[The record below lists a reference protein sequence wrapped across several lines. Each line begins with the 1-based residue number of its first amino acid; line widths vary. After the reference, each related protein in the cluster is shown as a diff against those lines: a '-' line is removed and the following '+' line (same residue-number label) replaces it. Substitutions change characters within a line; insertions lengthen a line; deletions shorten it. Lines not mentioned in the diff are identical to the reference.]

1 MAKDSKNAKKAPMT
15 IDDYYIK
22 KTNPVIKVIIY
33 IALAFWLLVNLFPLY
48 WMFTFSLKTNEEI
61 YGKNVAGLPHEWHWE
76 FYKAA
81 MDRVDMIKL
90 FANSIIVAVLTIA
103 ITVVVSLM
111 TTYALTRLKWKGRT
125 LVNSFFMLGLTIP
138 LHAALVPLYKTI
150 KLVGIF
156 DSMWA
161 LIIPY
166 AAFSLA
172 MGILISSGFMGEI
185 PKELDEAACIDGCG
199 VWGTFI
205 RIIVPLMTPALATIG
220 IYTFLQC
227 WNEFLF
233 ASTYT
238 CSFKT
243 IPVGVQQFF
252 GQHTTDWGVVGAA
265 LCIATF
271 PTLLI
276 YIFLSRKI
284 QESFMAGAIKG

>member
-1 MAKDSKNAKKAPMT
+1 MANNIKNQKPVMT

-22 KTNPVIKVIIY
+22 KTNPVFRVLTY
-33 IALAFWLLVNLFPLY
+33 IFLAFWLLVNLFPLY
-48 WMFTFSLKTNEEI
+48 WMFTFSLKTNAEI
-61 YGKNVAGLPHEWHWE
+61 YGTNVAGLPQEWHWE
-76 FYKAA
+76 YYKTA
-81 MDRVDMIKL
+81 MERVDMIKL
-90 FANSIIVAVLTIA
+90 FANSIIVAVITIL
-103 ITVVVSLM
+103 ITVIVALM
-111 TTYALTRLKWKGRT
+111 ATYALTRLPWRGRK
-125 LVNSFFMLGLTIP
+125 LMNSFFMLGLTIP
-138 LHAALVPLYKTI
+138 LHAALVPLYKSI
-150 KLVGIF
+150 KIVGLF
-156 DSMWA
+156 DTMWA

-172 MGILISSGFMGEI
+172 MAILICTGFMGEI
-185 PKELDEAACIDGCG
+185 PKDLDEAACIDGCG
-199 VWGTFI
+199 VWGTFV
-205 RIIVPLMTPALATIG
+205 RIIVPLMTPAFATIG

-238 CSFKT
+238 SSFKT

-252 GQHTTDWGVVGAA
+252 GQHTTDWGVVGSA
-265 LCIATF
+265 LVIATF

>member
-1 MAKDSKNAKKAPMT
+1 MANNKKNQKPVMT

-22 KTNPVIKVIIY
+22 KTNPVFRVLIY
-33 IALAFWLLVNLFPLY
+33 IFLAFWLVVNLFPLY
-48 WMFTFSLKTNEEI
+48 WMFTFSLKTNPEI
-61 YGKNVAGLPHEWHWE
+61 YGKNVVGLPQEWHWE
-76 FYKAA
+76 FYKTA
-81 MDRVDMIKL
+81 MERVDMIKL
-90 FANSIIVAVLTIA
+90 FANSIVVAVITIVITVIVA
-103 ITVVVSLM
+103 LM
-111 TTYALTRLKWKGRT
+111 ATYALTRLPWRGRK
-125 LVNSFFMLGLTIP
+125 LMNSFFMLGLTIP
-138 LHAALVPLYKTI
+138 LHAALVPLYKSI
-150 KLVGIF
+150 KLVGLF
-156 DSMWA
+156 DTMWA

-172 MGILISSGFMGEI
+172 MAILISTGFMGEI
-185 PKELDEAACIDGCG
+185 PKDLDEAACIDGCG

-238 CSFKT
+238 SSFKT

-265 LCIATF
+265 LVIATF

-276 YIFLSRKI
+276 YVFLSRKI

>member
-1 MAKDSKNAKKAPMT
+1 MT

-22 KTNPVIKVIIY
+22 KTNPVFRVLIY
-33 IALAFWLLVNLFPLY
+33 IFLAFWLVVNLFPLY
-48 WMFTFSLKTNEEI
+48 WMFTFSLKTNPEI
-61 YGKNVAGLPHEWHWE
+61 YGKNVVGLPQEWHWE
-76 FYKAA
+76 FYKTA
-81 MDRVDMIKL
+81 MERVDMIKL
-90 FANSIIVAVLTIA
+90 FANSIVVAVITIVITIIVA
-103 ITVVVSLM
+103 LM
-111 TTYALTRLKWKGRT
+111 ATYALTRLPWRGRK
-125 LVNSFFMLGLTIP
+125 LMNSFFMLGLTIP
-138 LHAALVPLYKTI
+138 LHAALVPLYKSI
-150 KLVGIF
+150 KLVGLF
-156 DSMWA
+156 DTMWA

-172 MGILISSGFMGEI
+172 MAILISTGFMGEI
-185 PKELDEAACIDGCG
+185 PKDLDEAACIDGCG

-238 CSFKT
+238 SSFKT

-265 LCIATF
+265 LVIATF

-276 YIFLSRKI
+276 YVFLSRKI

>member
-1 MAKDSKNAKKAPMT
+1 MAKESKTPMT

-22 KTNPVIKVIIY
+22 KTNPVIKVLIY
-33 IALAFWLLVNLFPLY
+33 IFLAFWLLVNLFPLY
-48 WMFTFSLKTNEEI
+48 WMFTFSFKTNEEI
-61 YGKNVAGLPHEWHWE
+61 YGKNVAGLPHEWNWQY
-76 FYKAA
+76 YKIA
-81 MDRVDMIKL
+81 MERVNMIKL
-90 FANSIIVAVLTIA
+90 FSNSILVAVITIA
-103 ITVVVSLM
+103 ITIIVSLM
-111 TTYALTRLKWKGRT
+111 ATYALTRLKWRGRT

-138 LHAALVPLYKTI
+138 LHAALVPLYKAI
-150 KLVGIF
+150 KLAGIF
-156 DSMWA
+156 DTMWA

-172 MGILISSGFMGEI
+172 MGILISTGFMGEI
-185 PKELDEAACIDGCG
+185 PMDLDEAACIDGCG
-199 VWGTFI
+199 AWGTFI
-205 RIIVPLMTPALATIG
+205 RIICPLMTPALATIG

-238 CSFKT
+238 SAFKT

-265 LCIATF
+265 LVMATF

-276 YIFLSRKI
+276 YVFLSRKI

>member
-1 MAKDSKNAKKAPMT
+1 MT

-22 KTNPVIKVIIY
+22 KTNPVFRVLIY
-33 IALAFWLLVNLFPLY
+33 IFLAFWLVVNLFPLY
-48 WMFTFSLKTNEEI
+48 WMFTFSLKTNPEI
-61 YGKNVAGLPHEWHWE
+61 YGKNVVGLPQEWHWE
-76 FYKAA
+76 FYKTA
-81 MDRVDMIKL
+81 MERVDMIKL
-90 FANSIIVAVLTIA
+90 FANSIVVAVITIVITVIVA
-103 ITVVVSLM
+103 LM
-111 TTYALTRLKWKGRT
+111 ATYALTRLPWRGRK
-125 LVNSFFMLGLTIP
+125 LMNSFFMLGLTIP
-138 LHAALVPLYKTI
+138 LHAALVPLYKSI
-150 KLVGIF
+150 KLVGLF
-156 DSMWA
+156 DTMWA

-172 MGILISSGFMGEI
+172 MAILISTGFMGEI
-185 PKELDEAACIDGCG
+185 PKDLDEAACIDGCG

-238 CSFKT
+238 SSFKT

-265 LCIATF
+265 LVIATF

-276 YIFLSRKI
+276 YVFLSRKI

>member
-1 MAKDSKNAKKAPMT
+1 MANNKKNQRPVMT

-22 KTNPVIKVIIY
+22 KTNPVFRVLIY
-33 IALAFWLLVNLFPLY
+33 IFLAFWLVVNLFPLY
-48 WMFTFSLKTNEEI
+48 WMFTFSLKTNPEI
-61 YGKNVAGLPHEWHWE
+61 YGKNVVGLPQEWHWE
-76 FYKAA
+76 FYKTA
-81 MDRVDMIKL
+81 MERVDMIKL
-90 FANSIIVAVLTIA
+90 FANSIVVAVITIIITIIVA
-103 ITVVVSLM
+103 LM
-111 TTYALTRLKWKGRT
+111 ATYALTRLPWRGRK
-125 LVNSFFMLGLTIP
+125 LMNSFFMLGLTIP
-138 LHAALVPLYKTI
+138 LHAALVPLYKSI
-150 KLVGIF
+150 KLVGLF
-156 DSMWA
+156 DTMWA

-172 MGILISSGFMGEI
+172 MAILISTGFMGEI
-185 PKELDEAACIDGCG
+185 PKDLDEAACIDGCG

-238 CSFKT
+238 SSFKT

-265 LCIATF
+265 LVIATF

-276 YIFLSRKI
+276 YVFLSRKI
-284 QESFMAGAIKG
+284 QESFMVGAIKG

>member
-1 MAKDSKNAKKAPMT
+1 MAKNKKNLKPVMT

-22 KTNPVIKVIIY
+22 KTNPVFRVLIY
-33 IALAFWLLVNLFPLY
+33 IFLAFWLVVNLFPLY
-48 WMFTFSLKTNEEI
+48 WMFTFSLKTNPEI
-61 YGKNVAGLPHEWHWE
+61 YGKNVAGLPQEWHWE
-76 FYKAA
+76 FYKTA
-81 MDRVDMIKL
+81 MERVDMIKL
-90 FANSIIVAVLTIA
+90 FANSIVVAVITIIITIIVA
-103 ITVVVSLM
+103 LM
-111 TTYALTRLKWKGRT
+111 ATYALTRLPWRGRK
-125 LVNSFFMLGLTIP
+125 LMNSFFMLGLTIP
-138 LHAALVPLYKTI
+138 LHAALVPLYKSI
-150 KLVGIF
+150 KIVGLF
-156 DSMWA
+156 DTMWA

-172 MGILISSGFMGEI
+172 MAILISTGFMGEI
-185 PKELDEAACIDGCG
+185 PKDLDEAACIDGCG

-238 CSFKT
+238 SAFKT

-265 LCIATF
+265 LVIATF

>member
-1 MAKDSKNAKKAPMT
+1 MAKNKKNLKPVMT

-22 KTNPVIKVIIY
+22 KTNPVFRVLIY
-33 IALAFWLLVNLFPLY
+33 IFLAFWLVVNLFPLY
-48 WMFTFSLKTNEEI
+48 WMFTFSLKTNPEI
-61 YGKNVAGLPHEWHWE
+61 YGKNVAGLPQEWHWE
-76 FYKAA
+76 FYKTA
-81 MDRVDMIKL
+81 MERVDMIKL
-90 FANSIIVAVLTIA
+90 FANSIVVAVITIIITLIVA
-103 ITVVVSLM
+103 LM
-111 TTYALTRLKWKGRT
+111 ATYALTRLPWRGRK
-125 LVNSFFMLGLTIP
+125 LMNSFFMLGLTIP
-138 LHAALVPLYKTI
+138 LHAALVPLYKSI
-150 KLVGIF
+150 KLVGLF
-156 DSMWA
+156 DTMWA

-172 MGILISSGFMGEI
+172 MAILISTGFMGEI
-185 PKELDEAACIDGCG
+185 PKDLDEAACIDGCG

-238 CSFKT
+238 SAFKT

-265 LCIATF
+265 LVIATF

>member
-1 MAKDSKNAKKAPMT
+1 MT

-22 KTNPVIKVIIY
+22 KTNPVFRVLIY
-33 IALAFWLLVNLFPLY
+33 IFLAFWLVVNLFPLY
-48 WMFTFSLKTNEEI
+48 WMFTFSLKTNPEI
-61 YGKNVAGLPHEWHWE
+61 YGKNVVGLPQEWHWE
-76 FYKAA
+76 FYKTA
-81 MDRVDMIKL
+81 MERVDMIKL
-90 FANSIIVAVLTIA
+90 FANSIIVAVVTII
-103 ITVVVSLM
+103 ITIIVALM
-111 TTYALTRLKWKGRT
+111 ATYALTRLPWRGRK
-125 LVNSFFMLGLTIP
+125 LMNSFFMLGLTIP
-138 LHAALVPLYKTI
+138 LHAALVPLYKSI
-150 KLVGIF
+150 KLVGLF
-156 DSMWA
+156 DTMWA

-172 MGILISSGFMGEI
+172 MAILISTGFMGEI
-185 PKELDEAACIDGCG
+185 PKDLDEAACIDGCG
-199 VWGTFI
+199 VWGTFV

-238 CSFKT
+238 SSFKT

-265 LCIATF
+265 LVIATF

-276 YIFLSRKI
+276 YVFLSRKI

>member
-1 MAKDSKNAKKAPMT
+1 MANNKKNQTPVMT

-22 KTNPVIKVIIY
+22 KTNPVFRVLIY
-33 IALAFWLLVNLFPLY
+33 IFLAFWLVVNLFPLY
-48 WMFTFSLKTNEEI
+48 WMFTFSLKTNPEI
-61 YGKNVAGLPHEWHWE
+61 YGKNVVGLPQEWHWE
-76 FYKAA
+76 FYKTA
-81 MDRVDMIKL
+81 MERVDMIKL
-90 FANSIIVAVLTIA
+90 FANSIIVAVITIV
-103 ITVVVSLM
+103 ITIIVALM
-111 TTYALTRLKWKGRT
+111 ATYALTRLPWRGRK
-125 LVNSFFMLGLTIP
+125 LMNSFFMLGLTIP
-138 LHAALVPLYKTI
+138 LHAALVPLYKSI
-150 KLVGIF
+150 KLVGLF
-156 DSMWA
+156 DTMWA

-172 MGILISSGFMGEI
+172 MAILISTGFMGEI
-185 PKELDEAACIDGCG
+185 PKDLDEAACIDGCG
-199 VWGTFI
+199 VWGTFV

-238 CSFKT
+238 SSFKT

-265 LCIATF
+265 LVIATF

-276 YIFLSRKI
+276 YVFLSRKI

>member
-1 MAKDSKNAKKAPMT
+1 MANNKKNQKPVMT

-22 KTNPVIKVIIY
+22 KTNPVFRVLIY
-33 IALAFWLLVNLFPLY
+33 IFLAFWLVVNLFPLY
-48 WMFTFSLKTNEEI
+48 WMFTFSLKTNPEI
-61 YGKNVAGLPHEWHWE
+61 YGKNVVGLPQEWHWE
-76 FYKAA
+76 FYKTA
-81 MDRVDMIKL
+81 MERVDMIKL
-90 FANSIIVAVLTIA
+90 FANSIVVAVITIIITIIVA
-103 ITVVVSLM
+103 LM
-111 TTYALTRLKWKGRT
+111 ATYALTRLPWRGRK
-125 LVNSFFMLGLTIP
+125 LMNSFFMLGLTIP
-138 LHAALVPLYKTI
+138 LHAALVPLYKSI
-150 KLVGIF
+150 KLVGLF
-156 DSMWA
+156 DTMWA

-172 MGILISSGFMGEI
+172 MAILISTGFMGEI
-185 PKELDEAACIDGCG
+185 PKDLDEAACIDGCG

-238 CSFKT
+238 SSFKT

-265 LCIATF
+265 LVIATF

-276 YIFLSRKI
+276 YVFLSRKI

>member
-1 MAKDSKNAKKAPMT
+1 MANNKKNQKPVMT

-22 KTNPVIKVIIY
+22 KTNPVFRVLIY
-33 IALAFWLLVNLFPLY
+33 IFLAFWLVVNLFPLY
-48 WMFTFSLKTNEEI
+48 WMFTFSLKTNPEI
-61 YGKNVAGLPHEWHWE
+61 YGKNVVGLPQEWHWE
-76 FYKAA
+76 FYKTA
-81 MDRVDMIKL
+81 MERVDMIKL
-90 FANSIIVAVLTIA
+90 FANSIIVAVVTII
-103 ITVVVSLM
+103 ITIIVALM
-111 TTYALTRLKWKGRT
+111 ATYALTRLPWRGRK
-125 LVNSFFMLGLTIP
+125 LMNSFFMLGLTIP
-138 LHAALVPLYKTI
+138 LHAALVPLYKSI
-150 KLVGIF
+150 KLVGLF
-156 DSMWA
+156 DTMWA

-172 MGILISSGFMGEI
+172 MAILISTGFMGEI
-185 PKELDEAACIDGCG
+185 PKDLDEAACIDGCG
-199 VWGTFI
+199 VWGTFV

-238 CSFKT
+238 SSFKT

-265 LCIATF
+265 LVIATF

-276 YIFLSRKI
+276 YVFLSRKI

>member
-1 MAKDSKNAKKAPMT
+1 MAKNKKNLKPVMT

-22 KTNPVIKVIIY
+22 KTNPVFRVLIY
-33 IALAFWLLVNLFPLY
+33 IFLAFWLVVNLFPLY
-48 WMFTFSLKTNEEI
+48 WMFTFSLKTNPEI
-61 YGKNVAGLPHEWHWE
+61 YGKNVAGLPQEWHWE
-76 FYKAA
+76 FYKTA
-81 MDRVDMIKL
+81 MERVDMIKL
-90 FANSIIVAVLTIA
+90 FANSIVVAVITIIITIIVA
-103 ITVVVSLM
+103 LM
-111 TTYALTRLKWKGRT
+111 ATYALTRLPWRGRK
-125 LVNSFFMLGLTIP
+125 LMNSFFMLGLTIP
-138 LHAALVPLYKTI
+138 LHAALVPLYKSI
-150 KLVGIF
+150 KIVGLF
-156 DSMWA
+156 DTMWA

-172 MGILISSGFMGEI
+172 MAILISTGFMGEI
-185 PKELDEAACIDGCG
+185 PKDLDEAACIDGCG

-238 CSFKT
+238 SSFKT

-265 LCIATF
+265 LVIATF

>member
-1 MAKDSKNAKKAPMT
+1 MT

-22 KTNPVIKVIIY
+22 KTNPVFRVLIY
-33 IALAFWLLVNLFPLY
+33 IFLAFWLVVNLFPLY
-48 WMFTFSLKTNEEI
+48 WMFTFSLKTNPEI
-61 YGKNVAGLPHEWHWE
+61 YGKNVVGLPQEWHWE
-76 FYKAA
+76 FYKTA
-81 MDRVDMIKL
+81 MERVDMIKL
-90 FANSIIVAVLTIA
+90 FANSIIVAVITIV
-103 ITVVVSLM
+103 ITIIVALM
-111 TTYALTRLKWKGRT
+111 ATYALTRLPWRGRK
-125 LVNSFFMLGLTIP
+125 LMNSFFMLGLTIP
-138 LHAALVPLYKTI
+138 LHAALVPLYKSI
-150 KLVGIF
+150 KLVGLF
-156 DSMWA
+156 DTMWA

-172 MGILISSGFMGEI
+172 MAILISTGFMGEI
-185 PKELDEAACIDGCG
+185 PKDLDEAACIDGCG

-238 CSFKT
+238 SSFKT

-265 LCIATF
+265 LVIATF

-276 YIFLSRKI
+276 YVFLSRKI

>member
-1 MAKDSKNAKKAPMT
+1 MT

-22 KTNPVIKVIIY
+22 KTNPVFRVLIY
-33 IALAFWLLVNLFPLY
+33 IFLAFWLVVNLFPLY
-48 WMFTFSLKTNEEI
+48 WMFTFSLKTNPEI
-61 YGKNVAGLPHEWHWE
+61 YGKNVVGLPQEWHWE
-76 FYKAA
+76 FYKTA
-81 MDRVDMIKL
+81 MERVDMIKL
-90 FANSIIVAVLTIA
+90 FANSIVVAVITIVITIIVA
-103 ITVVVSLM
+103 LM
-111 TTYALTRLKWKGRT
+111 ATYALTRLPWRGRK
-125 LVNSFFMLGLTIP
+125 LMNSFFMLGLTIP
-138 LHAALVPLYKTI
+138 LHAALVPLYKSI
-150 KLVGIF
+150 KLVGLF
-156 DSMWA
+156 DTMWA

-172 MGILISSGFMGEI
+172 MAILISTGFMGEI
-185 PKELDEAACIDGCG
+185 PKDLDEAACIDGCG
-199 VWGTFI
+199 VWGTFV

-238 CSFKT
+238 SSFKT

-265 LCIATF
+265 LVIATF

-276 YIFLSRKI
+276 YVFLSRKI

>member
-1 MAKDSKNAKKAPMT
+1 MAKNKKNLKPVMT

-22 KTNPVIKVIIY
+22 KTNPVFRVLIY
-33 IALAFWLLVNLFPLY
+33 IFLAFWLVVNLFPLY
-48 WMFTFSLKTNEEI
+48 WMFTFSLKTNPEI
-61 YGKNVAGLPHEWHWE
+61 YGKNVAGLPQEWHWE
-76 FYKAA
+76 FYKTA
-81 MDRVDMIKL
+81 MERVDMIKL
-90 FANSIIVAVLTIA
+90 FANSIVVAVITIIITIIVA
-103 ITVVVSLM
+103 LM
-111 TTYALTRLKWKGRT
+111 ATYALTRLPWRGRK
-125 LVNSFFMLGLTIP
+125 LMNSFFMLGLTIP
-138 LHAALVPLYKTI
+138 LHAALVPLYKSI
-150 KLVGIF
+150 KIVGLF
-156 DSMWA
+156 DTMWA

-172 MGILISSGFMGEI
+172 MAILISTGFMGEI
-185 PKELDEAACIDGCG
+185 PKDLDEAACIDGCG

-227 WNEFLF
+227 WNAFLF

-238 CSFKT
+238 SSFKT

-265 LCIATF
+265 LVIATF

>member
-1 MAKDSKNAKKAPMT
+1 MT

-22 KTNPVIKVIIY
+22 KTNPVFRVLIY
-33 IALAFWLLVNLFPLY
+33 IFLAFWLVVNLFPLY
-48 WMFTFSLKTNEEI
+48 WMFTFSLKTNPEI
-61 YGKNVAGLPHEWHWE
+61 YGKNVVGLPQEWHWE
-76 FYKAA
+76 FYKTA
-81 MDRVDMIKL
+81 MERVDMIKL
-90 FANSIIVAVLTIA
+90 FANSIVVAVITIIITIIVA
-103 ITVVVSLM
+103 LM
-111 TTYALTRLKWKGRT
+111 ATYALTRLPWRGRK
-125 LVNSFFMLGLTIP
+125 LMNSFFMLGLTIP
-138 LHAALVPLYKTI
+138 LHAALVPLYKSI
-150 KLVGIF
+150 KLVGLF
-156 DSMWA
+156 DTMWA

-172 MGILISSGFMGEI
+172 MAILISTGFMGEI
-185 PKELDEAACIDGCG
+185 PKDLDEAACIDGCG

-238 CSFKT
+238 SSFKT

-265 LCIATF
+265 LVIATF

-276 YIFLSRKI
+276 YVFLSRKI

>member
-1 MAKDSKNAKKAPMT
+1 MANNKKNQKPVMT

-22 KTNPVIKVIIY
+22 KTNPVFRVLIY
-33 IALAFWLLVNLFPLY
+33 IFLAFWLVVNLFPLY
-48 WMFTFSLKTNEEI
+48 WMFTFSLKTNPEI
-61 YGKNVAGLPHEWHWE
+61 YGKNVVGLPQEWHWE
-76 FYKAA
+76 FYKTA
-81 MDRVDMIKL
+81 MERVDMIKL
-90 FANSIIVAVLTIA
+90 FANSIVVAVITIVITIIVA
-103 ITVVVSLM
+103 LM
-111 TTYALTRLKWKGRT
+111 ATYALTRLPWRGRK
-125 LVNSFFMLGLTIP
+125 LMNSFFMLGLTIP
-138 LHAALVPLYKTI
+138 LHAALVPLYKSI
-150 KLVGIF
+150 KLVGLF
-156 DSMWA
+156 DTMWA

-172 MGILISSGFMGEI
+172 MAILISTGFMGEI
-185 PKELDEAACIDGCG
+185 PKDLDEAACIDGCG

-238 CSFKT
+238 SSFKT

-265 LCIATF
+265 LVIATF

-276 YIFLSRKI
+276 YVFLSRKI

>member
-1 MAKDSKNAKKAPMT
+1 MANNKKNQKPVMT

-22 KTNPVIKVIIY
+22 KTNPVFRVLIY
-33 IALAFWLLVNLFPLY
+33 IFLAFWLVVNLFPLY
-48 WMFTFSLKTNEEI
+48 WMFTFSLKTNPEI
-61 YGKNVAGLPHEWHWE
+61 YGKNVVGLPQEWHWE
-76 FYKAA
+76 FYKTA
-81 MDRVDMIKL
+81 MERVDMIKL
-90 FANSIIVAVLTIA
+90 FANSIIVAVITIV
-103 ITVVVSLM
+103 ITIIVALM
-111 TTYALTRLKWKGRT
+111 ATYALTRLPWRGRK
-125 LVNSFFMLGLTIP
+125 LMNSFFMLGLTIP
-138 LHAALVPLYKTI
+138 LHAALVPLYKSI
-150 KLVGIF
+150 KLVGLF
-156 DSMWA
+156 DTMWA

-172 MGILISSGFMGEI
+172 MAILISTGFMGEI
-185 PKELDEAACIDGCG
+185 PKDLDEAACIDGCG

-238 CSFKT
+238 SSFKT

-265 LCIATF
+265 LVIATF

-276 YIFLSRKI
+276 YVFLSRKI

>member
-1 MAKDSKNAKKAPMT
+1 MANNKKNQRPVMT

-22 KTNPVIKVIIY
+22 KTNPVFRVLIY
-33 IALAFWLLVNLFPLY
+33 IFLAFWLVVNLFPLY
-48 WMFTFSLKTNEEI
+48 WMFTFSLKTNPEI
-61 YGKNVAGLPHEWHWE
+61 YGKNVVGLPQEWHWE
-76 FYKAA
+76 FYKTA
-81 MDRVDMIKL
+81 MERVDMIKL
-90 FANSIIVAVLTIA
+90 FANSIVVAVITIV
-103 ITVVVSLM
+103 ITIVVALM
-111 TTYALTRLKWKGRT
+111 ATYALTRLPWRGRK
-125 LVNSFFMLGLTIP
+125 LMNSFFMLGLTIP
-138 LHAALVPLYKTI
+138 LHAALVPLYKSI
-150 KLVGIF
+150 KLVGLF
-156 DSMWA
+156 DTMWA

-172 MGILISSGFMGEI
+172 MAILISTGFMGEI
-185 PKELDEAACIDGCG
+185 PKDLDEAACIDGCG
-199 VWGTFI
+199 VWGTFV

-238 CSFKT
+238 SSFKT

-265 LCIATF
+265 LVIATF

-276 YIFLSRKI
+276 YVFLSRKI
-284 QESFMAGAIKG
+284 QESFMAGAIKR

>member
-1 MAKDSKNAKKAPMT
+1 MANNKKNQRPVMT

-22 KTNPVIKVIIY
+22 KTNPVFRVLIY
-33 IALAFWLLVNLFPLY
+33 IFLAFWLVVNLFPLY
-48 WMFTFSLKTNEEI
+48 WMFTFSLKTNPEI
-61 YGKNVAGLPHEWHWE
+61 YGKNVVGLPQEWHWE
-76 FYKAA
+76 FYKTA
-81 MDRVDMIKL
+81 MERVDMIKL
-90 FANSIIVAVLTIA
+90 FANSIVVAVITIV
-103 ITVVVSLM
+103 ITIVVALM
-111 TTYALTRLKWKGRT
+111 ATYALTRLPWRGRK
-125 LVNSFFMLGLTIP
+125 LMNSFFMLGLTIP
-138 LHAALVPLYKTI
+138 LHAALVPLYKSI
-150 KLVGIF
+150 KLVGLF
-156 DSMWA
+156 DTMWA

-172 MGILISSGFMGEI
+172 MAILISTGFMGEI
-185 PKELDEAACIDGCG
+185 PKDLDEAACIDGCG
-199 VWGTFI
+199 VWGTFV

-238 CSFKT
+238 SSFKT

-265 LCIATF
+265 LVIATF

-276 YIFLSRKI
+276 YVFLSRKI

>member
-1 MAKDSKNAKKAPMT
+1 MT

-22 KTNPVIKVIIY
+22 KTNPVFRVLIY
-33 IALAFWLLVNLFPLY
+33 IFLAFWLVVNLFPLY
-48 WMFTFSLKTNEEI
+48 WMFTFSLKTNPEI
-61 YGKNVAGLPHEWHWE
+61 YGKNVVGLPQEWHWE
-76 FYKAA
+76 FYKTA
-81 MDRVDMIKL
+81 MERVDMIKL
-90 FANSIIVAVLTIA
+90 FANSIVVAVITIV
-103 ITVVVSLM
+103 ITIVVALM
-111 TTYALTRLKWKGRT
+111 ATYALTRLPWRGRK
-125 LVNSFFMLGLTIP
+125 LMNSFFMLGLTIP
-138 LHAALVPLYKTI
+138 LHAALVPLYKSI
-150 KLVGIF
+150 KLVGLF
-156 DSMWA
+156 DTMWA

-172 MGILISSGFMGEI
+172 MAILISTGFMGEI
-185 PKELDEAACIDGCG
+185 PKDLDEAACIDGCG
-199 VWGTFI
+199 VWGTFV

-238 CSFKT
+238 SSFKT

-265 LCIATF
+265 LVIATF

-276 YIFLSRKI
+276 YVFLSRKI